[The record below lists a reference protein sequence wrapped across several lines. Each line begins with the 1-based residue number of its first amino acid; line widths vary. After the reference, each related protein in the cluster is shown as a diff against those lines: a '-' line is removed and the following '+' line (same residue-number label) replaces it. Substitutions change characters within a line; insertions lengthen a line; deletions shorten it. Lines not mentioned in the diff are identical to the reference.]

1 MSRSARSGADQ
12 PNLAGPDTES
22 RDAVAPRY
30 EVKPARRVQRWRNQ
44 QWRRVEQWRRAV
56 TTGLAWLT
64 TVALAGVV
72 GIAVAGQRRIGLAL
86 AALVL
91 LVGIFA
97 SDPILLVVIA
107 LPGSILIQRLGASL
121 NFSVG
126 DLIVFVG
133 GAISLFHIR
142 WKEATYLRQFLRG
155 VIWYEAVLI
164 LIVVANPNRYNIVEW
179 FHRFSY
185 LGATVLC
192 GWVIASTGRI
202 RQAFRLFLL
211 FASILALLAIQ
222 HSVTGHFAP
231 AQWSG
236 YQKNTIGAVMWV
248 AVVVAQI
255 NPPWTGIS
263 RLEARLSKYVCL
275 LGLLASQSR
284 QAGILMVLAIAIAFL
299 RNPDLRRRSKLIIL
313 GCLPV
318 VYLVYYSFEN
328 AAKNNPRFNSVSIRE
343 GQYTLAFHVWHLS
356 PIFGEGMRFYNLP
369 QWLYVTAP
377 PNVLID
383 NLASTGIIGSLAFF
397 FLVWVTVKTMFRL
410 PYAIGTLGLVIL
422 IGHYVDGLFDIFWI
436 GAMYGTPYIICGVC
450 LGLADG
456 DRHQR
461 RPTDLAVVE
470 DSDRR
475 VVGSPTRMRPSSLP
489 GGSVR
494 QMAWRLTQAIT
505 RSFRPVGLS
514 RLVSRSPAS

>member
-1 MSRSARSGADQ
+1 MSRLARSGVSRSDPDGQ
-12 PNLAGPDTES
+12 DTEAS
-22 RDAVAPRY
+22 S
-30 EVKPARRVQRWRNQ
+30 KPKRRFRRTLSFA
-44 QWRRVEQWRRAV
+44 QWRRLEQWRRAA
-56 TTGLAWLT
+56 TTGLTWLA

-72 GIAVAGQRRIGLAL
+72 GMAVAGQRRIGLAL
-86 AALVL
+86 AALIL

-107 LPGSILIQRLGASL
+107 LPGSILIQRLGGSL
-121 NFSVG
+121 NFSAG

-133 GAISLFHIR
+133 GAVGLFHIR
-142 WKEATYLRQFLRG
+142 WKEATFLRQFLRG
-155 VIWYEAVLI
+155 VVWYQAVLI
-164 LIVVANPNRYNIVEW
+164 LIVIANPNRYNIVEW

-192 GWVIASTGRI
+192 GWVIATSGRV

-211 FASILALLAIQ
+211 ASSILALLAIE
-222 HSVTGHFAP
+222 HSVTSHFHP

-248 AVVVAQI
+248 AIVVAQV
-255 NPPWTGIS
+255 NPSWTGVS
-263 RLEARLSKYVCL
+263 RMEARLSKYVCL

-284 QAGILMVLAIAIAFL
+284 QAGILMVLAIGIAFL
-299 RNPDLRRRSKLIIL
+299 RNPDLRRRSKLIVL

-318 VYLVYYSFEN
+318 VYLVYYSFAT

-397 FLVWVTVKTMFRL
+397 FLVWATVKTMFRL

-450 LGLADG
+450 LGLADRDRLERKPADLRVG
-456 DRHQR
+456 D
-461 RPTDLAVVE
+461 PTGGRAVR
-470 DSDRR
+470 SSARTR
-475 VVGSPTRMRPSSLP
+475 SPALP
-489 GGSVR
+489 RGSVR
-494 QMAWRLTQAIT
+494 PIT
-505 RSFRPVGLS
+505 TRMTEVLS
-514 RLVSRSPAS
+514 RLLPAY